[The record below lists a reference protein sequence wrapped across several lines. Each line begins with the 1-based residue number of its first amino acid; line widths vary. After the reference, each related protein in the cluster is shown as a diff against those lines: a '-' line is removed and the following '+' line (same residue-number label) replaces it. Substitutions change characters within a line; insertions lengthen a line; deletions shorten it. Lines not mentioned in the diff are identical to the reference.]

1 MFIVKLIIFFIGRK
15 YIFMGQEQLFQNI
28 PIPTVIINSK
38 TKQLTTNK
46 WCVNL
51 FGNDIHTIQ
60 ELKDLTLKG
69 GKFDEIPDKAFD
81 ENGCIVNSAGK
92 RIQVTFSYNRLN
104 DEELIVVIHQFKLN
118 VSQLF
123 RNTDFRS
130 IFNDTPMGFIVKNS
144 DTNETIWVSSYII
157 SKIGYSIE
165 EIAEKNW
172 AEFTYLED
180 IPKQE
185 LLMSKLNSHSLTSF
199 YFEKR
204 LVSKNGKIYWFS
216 EYVRNFTLNNEN
228 FQLIILKDIS
238 NDKEND
244 AELQRAKRKV
254 EEADRLKSAFLDN
267 LPHEIRTPLHAI
279 TGFTS
284 LLGDP
289 ELSHEERLE
298 YIKFIQDSSN
308 DILNLMDN
316 IIEIAKLETNQIKPK
331 KEKCYVNNI
340 IDRLLSDT
348 ESKQNIL
355 EKTQLEIKTSKGNS
369 DPQFMIYSDPERIY
383 QIYSHMLNNALKFT
397 DEGSIE
403 FGYSVT
409 TDNQIMF
416 FVKDSGIGIAEDQ
429 QEIIFKKFGKSGNVN
444 TNKNRGTGLGLAL
457 SKKIVE
463 LLNGEIKVESHE
475 GEGSTFYFYLPIE
488 KEQKI
493 TITRPSVFGDINWG
507 SKTILVAEDTES
519 NYFFIEAFLE
529 RTKVNLLWA
538 KDGNEAVEMFKENNV
553 NLILMD
559 IMMPEKDGYD
569 TTREIKQLNPDV
581 PIIAQT
587 ALALPDDEEKCYDA
601 GCDYVLVKPINSDDL
616 IASIKRFIL

>member
-1 MFIVKLIIFFIGRK
+1 
-15 YIFMGQEQLFQNI
+15 MGQDQVFQNI
-28 PIPTVIINSK
+28 PIPTVLINSK
-38 TKQLTTNK
+38 TKQLATNK

-51 FGNDIHTIQ
+51 FGNNIHTIQ

-69 GKFDEIPDKAFD
+69 GKFDEIPDKAFE
-81 ENGCIVNSAGK
+81 ENGCIVNTAGK
-92 RIQVTFSYNRLN
+92 KIQVTFSYNRLN
-104 DEELIVVIHQFKLN
+104 DEEMIVVVQQFKLN
-118 VSQLF
+118 VLQLF
-123 RNTDFRS
+123 KNSDFRS
-130 IFNDTPMGFIVKNS
+130 IFNDAPMGFIVRNT
-144 DTNETIWVSSYII
+144 DINEILWVSSYLI
-157 SKIGYSIE
+157 SKIGYTAD
-165 EIAEKNW
+165 EIAEKQW
-172 AEFTYLED
+172 EGLTYSED

-185 LLMSKLNSHSLTSF
+185 SLMSKLNSHNLTSF
-199 YFEKR
+199 FFEKR
-204 LVSKNGKIYWFS
+204 IISKNGKIYWFS
-216 EYVRNFTLNNEN
+216 EYVRNFTLNSDN
-228 FQLIILKDIS
+228 FQLIVLKDIS
-238 NDKEND
+238 NEKEND

-254 EEADRLKSAFLDN
+254 EEADHLKSAFLDN

-284 LLGDP
+284 LLSDP
-289 ELSHEERLE
+289 DLSHDERLE
-298 YIKFIQDSSN
+298 YVKFIQDSSN

-331 KEKCYVNNI
+331 KEKCYLNNI

-355 EKTQLEIKTSKGNS
+355 EKTQLEIKISKGNF
-369 DPQFMIYSDPERIY
+369 DPQFMIFSDPERIY
-383 QIYSHMLNNALKFT
+383 QVYSHMLNNALKFT
-397 DEGSIE
+397 DEGFIE
-403 FGYSVT
+403 FGYSIAT
-409 TDNQIMF
+409 NNRILF
-416 FVKDSGIGIAEDQ
+416 YVKDSGIGIPENQ
-429 QEIIFKKFGKSGNVN
+429 QEIIFKKFSKSGNIN

-463 LLNGEIKVESHE
+463 LLNGEIKVESKE
-475 GEGSTFYFYLPIE
+475 GEGSTFLFYLPIE

-493 TITRPSVFGDINWG
+493 TITRPSVFGDINWS
-507 SKTILVAEDTES
+507 SKTIMVAEDTES

-538 KDGNEAVEMFKENNV
+538 KDGNEAVEMFKANKV

-569 TTREIKQLNPDV
+569 TTREIKQLNPGI

>member
-1 MFIVKLIIFFIGRK
+1 
-15 YIFMGQEQLFQNI
+15 MGQEQFFQNI

-38 TKQLTTNK
+38 TKHLMTNK
-46 WCVNL
+46 WCVGL

-60 ELKDLTLKG
+60 ELKDLTLSG
-69 GKFDEIPDKAFD
+69 GKFDDVPDKAFD

-92 RIQVTFSYNRLN
+92 RIQVTFSYNKLN
-104 DEELIVVIHQFKLN
+104 DEELIVVIQQFKLN
-118 VSQLF
+118 VLQLF
-123 RNTDFRS
+123 KNQDFRS
-130 IFNDTPMGFIVKNS
+130 IFNDIPLGFIVKNVG
-144 DTNETIWVSSYII
+144 TNETIWVSSYII
-157 SKIGYSIE
+157 SKIGYSAD
-165 EIAEKNW
+165 EIAEKQW
-172 AEFTYLED
+172 SEFTYFDD
-180 IPKQE
+180 IAKQE
-185 LLMSKLNSHSLTSF
+185 SLMNKLNSHSLTSF
-199 YFEKR
+199 FFEKR

-216 EYVRNFTLNNEN
+216 EYVRNFALNNEN
-228 FQLIILKDIS
+228 FQLIVLKDIS
-238 NDKEND
+238 NEKEND
-244 AELQRAKRKV
+244 AELQRAKQKV

-284 LLGDP
+284 LLVDS
-289 ELSHEERLE
+289 ELTYEERLE

-331 KEKCYVNNI
+331 KEKCYINNI
-340 IDRLLSDT
+340 IDRLLSDI

-355 EKTQLEIKTSKGNS
+355 EKTNLEIKTSKGN
-369 DPQFMIYSDPERIY
+369 DDQQFMIFSDPERIY
-383 QIYSHMLNNALKFT
+383 QVYSHILNNALKFT

-403 FGYSVT
+403 FGYSFT
-409 TDNQIMF
+409 TNNQIMF
-416 FVKDSGIGIAEDQ
+416 FVKDTGIGIAKDQ
-429 QEIIFKKFGKSGNVN
+429 QEIIFRKFSKSGNIN

-463 LLNGEIKVESHE
+463 LLNGEIKVDSNE
-475 GEGSTFYFYLPIE
+475 GEGSTFSFFLPIE

-493 TITRPSVFGDINWG
+493 TITRPSVFGDINWS
-507 SKTILVAEDTES
+507 SKTILIAEDTES

-538 KDGNEAVEMFKENNV
+538 KDGNEAIEMFKNNKV

-569 TTREIKQLNPDV
+569 TTREIKQLDPEI

-601 GCDYVLVKPINSDDL
+601 GCDYVLIKPINSDDL

>member
-1 MFIVKLIIFFIGRK
+1 MV
-15 YIFMGQEQLFQNI
+15 QEQLFQNI

-38 TKQLTTNK
+38 TKQLATNK

-81 ENGCIVNSAGK
+81 ENGCIVNSEGK

-123 RNTDFRS
+123 KNTDFRS

-144 DTNETIWVSSYII
+144 DTNETIWVSSYLI
-157 SKIGYSIE
+157 SKIGYSAE
-165 EIAEKNW
+165 EIDEKNW

-204 LVSKNGKIYWFS
+204 LVSKNGKINWFS
-216 EYVRNFTLNNEN
+216 EYVQNFTLNNEN

-254 EEADRLKSAFLDN
+254 EEAERLKSAFLDN

-284 LLGDP
+284 LLGEP

-298 YIKFIQDSSN
+298 YVKFIQDSSN

-355 EKTQLEIKTSKGNS
+355 EKTQLEIKTSKGNL

-383 QIYSHMLNNALKFT
+383 QVYSHMLNNALKFT

-403 FGYSVT
+403 FGYEFT
-409 TDNQIMF
+409 TNNQIMF

-429 QEIIFKKFGKSGNVN
+429 QEIIFMKFGKSGNIN

-463 LLNGEIKVESHE
+463 LLNGDIKVESHE

-493 TITRPSVFGDINWG
+493 TITRPSVFGDINWS

>member
-369 DPQFMIYSDPERIY
+369 DPQFMIYSDPERIC

-493 TITRPSVFGDINWG
+493 TITRPSVFGDINWS